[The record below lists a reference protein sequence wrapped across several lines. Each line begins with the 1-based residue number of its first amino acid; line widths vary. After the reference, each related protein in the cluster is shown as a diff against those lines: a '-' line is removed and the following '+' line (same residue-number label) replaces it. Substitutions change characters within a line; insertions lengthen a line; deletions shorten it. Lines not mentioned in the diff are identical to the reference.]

1 MSRFKLRTLTDKEFQ
16 NGITQH
22 IFELFDQP
30 LTLDDFWVCIVD
42 HFDSYLSSHI
52 KHFNP
57 CYWSV
62 RLKNSQSRQ
71 KEK

>member
-30 LTLDDFWVCIVD
+30 LTIDDF
-42 HFDSYLSSHI
+42 LSL
-52 KHFNP
+52 
-57 CYWSV
+57 Y
-62 RLKNSQSRQ
+62 R
-71 KEK
+71 

>member
-30 LTLDDFWVCIVD
+30 LTLDDFFEFVSLTILTLIYHPISKILTLAIDRCA
-42 HFDSYLSSHI
+42 
-52 KHFNP
+52 
-57 CYWSV
+57 
-62 RLKNSQSRQ
+62 
-71 KEK
+71 